1 MLKRLVQLKN
11 RLVRL
16 LEGAVILL
24 LGGLVL
30 DVLWQVFSRYVLRNP
45 SSWTDELA
53 TLLIIWVALLG
64 SSVAFIRG
72 SHLGVDYFVDRLP
85 ERARL
90 GIEVGVYAL
99 VGVFAAL
106 VLLWGGIKLVSLT
119 LLTGQVSPALGLK
132 MGHVYL
138 ALPVSGIFI
147 LVFAFEGM
155 AERIATLRHG
165 TGDTE
170 DPGH

>member
-1 MLKRLVQLKN
+1 
-11 RLVRL
+11 
-16 LEGAVILL
+16 
-24 LGGLVL
+24 
-30 DVLWQVFSRYVLRNP
+30 
-45 SSWTDELA
+45 
-53 TLLIIWVALLG
+53 
-64 SSVAFIRG
+64 
-72 SHLGVDYFVDRLP
+72 
-85 ERARL
+85 
-90 GIEVGVYAL
+90 
-99 VGVFAAL
+99 
-106 VLLWGGIKLVSLT
+106 
-119 LLTGQVSPALGLK
+119 

>member
-1 MLKRLVQLKN
+1 MLKLLVQIKN

-72 SHLGVDYFVDRLP
+72 SHLGVDYFIGRLP

-99 VGVFAAL
+99 VGVFATL

-138 ALPVSGIFI
+138 ALPVSGLFI
-147 LVFAFEGM
+147 LVFAFEAM

-165 TGDTE
+165 TGE
-170 DPGH
+170 RSDPGH

>member
-1 MLKRLVQLKN
+1 
-11 RLVRL
+11 
-16 LEGAVILL
+16 
-24 LGGLVL
+24 
-30 DVLWQVFSRYVLRNP
+30 
-45 SSWTDELA
+45 
-53 TLLIIWVALLG
+53 LLG